1 MAFHDP
7 QDPPQI
13 TIHQIQ
19 NDGGIGVTREV
30 AVDGSGHHPFSP
42 AAITGDSG
50 TAGLKPHQPVGG
62 EGHGWLALSIGGW
75 NIGQSP
81 GSAVITLLQKQVEVA
96 SAGVIRGTGM
106 AQQGITGRGQRISI
120 QLILRLS
127 QATSQRW

>member
-1 MAFHDP
+1 VAIDDP
-7 QDPPQI
+7 QDSPQL
-13 TIHQIQ
+13 TIQQMEHNGAI
-19 NDGGIGVTREV
+19 GIRRQF
-30 AVDGSGHHPFSP
+30 ALDGSGHHPFGP
-42 AAITGDSG
+42 AAIAGDSG

-62 EGHGWLALSIGGW
+62 EGHGWLALSIGVW

-106 AQQGITGRGQRISI
+106 AQQGITGHGQRISI